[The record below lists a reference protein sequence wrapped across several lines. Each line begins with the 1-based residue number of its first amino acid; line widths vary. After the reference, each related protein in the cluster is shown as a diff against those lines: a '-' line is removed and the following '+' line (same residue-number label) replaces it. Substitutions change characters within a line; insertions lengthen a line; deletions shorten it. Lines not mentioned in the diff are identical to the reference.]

1 MECNLKSGAIF
12 SSCRKY
18 RYALWRNWDETK
30 PCVMIIG
37 LNPSTADEKENDPT
51 IVRCIN
57 FAKSWGYGGVCM
69 ANLFAFRATLP
80 IEMMASKDPI
90 GKENDVWLYKL
101 ANEAAIIVAA
111 WGNDGSYLNRSEEI
125 MAKLLNLYCIKMNK
139 SGEPA
144 HPLYLKADLMPVPIR
159 NLRSVQ
165 KSLM

>member
-18 RYALWRNWDETK
+18 RYALWRNWSESK
-30 PCVMIIG
+30 PCAMIIG

-51 IVRCIN
+51 IIRCMN
-57 FAKSWGYGGVCM
+57 FAKSWGYGGVYV
-69 ANLFAFRATLP
+69 ANLFAYRATFP
-80 IEMMASKDPI
+80 SEMKSCDDPI

-111 WGNDGSYLNRSEEI
+111 WGNGGSYLNRSEEI

-159 NLRSVQ
+159 NLRRLQ
-165 KSLM
+165 KSLI